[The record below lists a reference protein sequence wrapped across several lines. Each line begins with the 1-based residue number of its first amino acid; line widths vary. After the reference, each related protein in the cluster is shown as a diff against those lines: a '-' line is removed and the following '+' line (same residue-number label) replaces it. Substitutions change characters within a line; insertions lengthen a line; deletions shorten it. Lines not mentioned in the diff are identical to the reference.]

1 MPSELVTA
9 RRRQEQAV
17 SSSVASGRFQV
28 LVLDLEAGRPGE
40 CVSCDEAR
48 VSQGTRCLRCDA
60 CHLTG
65 YPEDHVGPS
74 D

>member
-17 SSSVASGRFQV
+17 SSSVAGGGFQV

-60 CHLTG
+60 CHLT
-65 YPEDHVGPS
+65 V
-74 D
+74 